1 MTALDATR
9 RSGEDAPEDYQISN
23 TISVDIGGTFTDCFV
38 YYDGRAVWGKS
49 LTTRHRLDA
58 GFNAAIQACASQL
71 DMNAADLVA
80 DTDIIRYATTLAM
93 NALIERKG
101 PRLGLLTTA
110 GFEDTIFIG
119 RGAQWHDGLPLEAK
133 RKTARGDRP
142 PAVIPRHM
150 VVGLR
155 ERIDDD
161 GQIVIPLQAD
171 DVRAQ
176 VRKLVDQGAMG
187 FVVALM
193 QAHRNA
199 VHEEAVRD
207 LILEE
212 YPEVYL
218 GSQPVL
224 LSSEVLPQQAEYQR
238 DMSTILAAYLH
249 RTMAEELTEL
259 GNTLHERGY
268 KRPLYIASSGGGSEP
283 LQRTSA
289 VDTYNAGPVAG
300 VIGGAHLGKLFGID
314 NVIVTDM
321 GGTSFDIGTI
331 VDLELPGSSS
341 AGLSGRHFY
350 ANTPMIERF
359 RVGIS
364 MIETKSIGAG
374 GGSIARYNKHLEI
387 LEVGP
392 ESAGSNPG
400 PACFGLGGTEATVTD
415 ADVVLGLI
423 DPDYFLGGQ
432 MKLDREAAFESV
444 RRVAEPLG
452 TSTEDAA
459 FLIKSLTDA
468 KMGNEIFKETNLKG
482 YDPKDFV
489 MFAFGGGGATHAC
502 GYGKRAGV
510 KRIMTFPFSSVFSAF
525 GIANTDFRAG
535 YDSAAYVKVYDAP
548 RDAWTTDF
556 ESFNAPVRDLQSQ
569 GLRDVEDLNV
579 REVFWSLELHMK
591 YGVQPHLTRVRAP
604 KLFLETPDDV
614 TALYEA
620 FETEYSRI
628 YSKSATYLPGGVEIA
643 GMTLWS
649 AVPTRKVSLPEHEFE
664 GPSADHALK
673 SPRPTYWGPGVGWV
687 DTPVYELELLRPGN
701 ELKGP
706 AVIEAPD
713 TTIVIDATH
722 NFSMDSRG
730 CGSIMERR

>member
-1 MTALDATR
+1 MSETPINSA
-9 RSGEDAPEDYQISN
+9 SVFEISN
-23 TISVDIGGTFTDCFV
+23 TISVDIGGTFTDCFA
-38 YYDGRAVWGKS
+38 YHDGRPVWGKS
-49 LTTRHRLDA
+49 LTTRHRLDS
-58 GFNAAIQACASQL
+58 GFNAAIEACADQL
-71 DMNAADLVA
+71 GVSSSDLVA
-80 DTDIIRYATTLAM
+80 QTDVIRYATTLAM
-93 NALIERKG
+93 NALIEHKG

-142 PAVIPRHM
+142 KAVIPRHM

-161 GQIVIPLQAD
+161 GNVVIPLQAG
-171 DVRAQ
+171 DVREQ
-176 VRKLVDQGAMG
+176 VRKLVDRGAMG

-193 QAHRNA
+193 HSHRNS
-199 VHEEAVRD
+199 VHEQAVRD

-212 YPEVYL
+212 YPEVFL

-224 LSSEVLPQQAEYQR
+224 LSSEVMPQQAEYQR

-259 GNTLHERGY
+259 GNTLHDRGY
-268 KRPLYIASSGGGSEP
+268 LRPLYIVNSGGGAKP

-314 NVIVTDM
+314 NVILTDM
-321 GGTSFDIGTI
+321 GGTSFDIGTV
-331 VDLELPGSSS
+331 VDLTLPDEAGG
-341 AGLSGRHFY
+341 GLSGRHFY
-350 ANTPMIERF
+350 SNTPMIERF

-374 GGSIARYNKHLEI
+374 GGSIARYNKDLDI

-400 PACFGLGGTEATVTD
+400 PACFGLGGIEATVTD
-415 ADVVLGLI
+415 ADVVLGLV
-423 DPDYFLGGQ
+423 DPDYFLGGH
-432 MKLDREAAFESV
+432 MPLDREAAFESV
-444 RRVAEPLG
+444 RRAVEPLG
-452 TSTEDAA
+452 VSVEDGA
-459 FLIKSLTDA
+459 FLIKSLADA

-502 GYGKRAGV
+502 GYGRRAGA

-535 YDSAAYVKVYDAP
+535 YDSATYVKVYDAP
-548 RDAWTTDF
+548 NDQWMTDLD
-556 ESFNAPVRDLQSQ
+556 SFNAPVRELQAQ
-569 GLRDVEDLNV
+569 ALRDIEDLNV
-579 REVFWSLELHMK
+579 TQVFWNLELHMK
-591 YGVQPHLTRVRAP
+591 YGAQPHLTRVRSP
-604 KLFLETPDDV
+604 KLFLNSSADV
-614 TALYEA
+614 AAMYEA
-620 FETEYSRI
+620 FENEYSRI
-628 YSKSATYLPGGVEIA
+628 YSRSATFLPGGVEIS

-649 AVPTRKVSLPEHEFE
+649 SVPARKIALPEYDLQ
-664 GPSADHALK
+664 GPSSEAAIK
-673 SPRPTYWGPGVGWV
+673 SRRPTYWGHEVGWV
-687 DTPVYELELLRPGN
+687 DTPVYALEGLKPGN
-701 ELKGP
+701 VVVGP

-722 NFSMDSRG
+722 DFTMDSRG
-730 CGSIMERR
+730 CGSIEEGR